1 MVGTIP
7 PMVHGFRKGETL
19 AWIYLGS
26 CIVGASATGFFLSL
40 LGGMVTGWR
49 GRPFS
54 AVALASGG
62 AAVLCSIRELNLLP
76 WPLPQ
81 FCRQVP
87 SRWRHIFP
95 PAISISLYGLS
106 LGAGLGTRIPFSTL
120 YVPLI
125 WAAALG
131 RPYLGA
137 LCLAL
142 FGFGRGLP
150 VVWYSATKGDTH
162 STIRGVAI
170 LRPLVQLVNGV
181 ILAIAGS
188 GLLCVALRSR

>member
-7 PMVHGFRKGETL
+7 PMVHGFRKREL

-26 CIVGASATGFFLSL
+26 CIVGASATGTLLSL

-49 GRPFS
+49 GLTFS

-62 AAVLCSIRELNLLP
+62 AAVLCSIRELNLFP

-87 SRWRHIFP
+87 SRWRYTFP
-95 PAISISLYGLS
+95 PAMSVTLYGLS

-125 WAAALG
+125 WAAASG

-137 LCLAL
+137 WCLAL
-142 FGFGRGLP
+142 FGLGRGLP
-150 VVWYSATKGDTH
+150 VVWYSAIKTDTH
-162 STIRGVAI
+162 SIIHGISI

-188 GLLCVALRSR
+188 GLLSVALRWR